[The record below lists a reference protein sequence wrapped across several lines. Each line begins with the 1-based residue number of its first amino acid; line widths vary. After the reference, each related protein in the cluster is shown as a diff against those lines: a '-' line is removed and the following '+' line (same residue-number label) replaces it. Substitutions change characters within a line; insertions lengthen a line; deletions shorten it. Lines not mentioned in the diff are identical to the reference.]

1 MDQQAQRCKE
11 VPPLQNFQWFM
22 LIGALMAARGLWGQT
37 VARLPFTSATI
48 YLAIGLMLGPLVL
61 NLFALDPIKQ
71 ANLIEPIA
79 EVAVLISLFSA
90 GIKMPVPFSWARW
103 MPAIRLAWL
112 AMALSVALIAG
123 FGVLVLGMPIGAA
136 ILLGGILAPT
146 DPVLATDV
154 QVRYAG
160 DNDPLRFTL
169 TCEAGLNDGSAFPF
183 VMLGLGLLGLHD
195 LGGNGS
201 SWLLAD
207 VAWATLGGIA
217 IGVACGAALA
227 YLSATLRKRI
237 ARHEVL
243 DDLLGLGLIGLTYG
257 IALSVHTYG
266 FLAVF
271 SAGVALRQTELRLIR
286 APTNRQGLLEP
297 ETDDAHAP
305 AVVPAEPTVSGGALV
320 FKEHLERLS
329 ELTLV
334 LLLGGAATWYLAEWR
349 PWVLALFVF
358 FVARPLSVLASMIG
372 AGIGGRATAI
382 VAWFGVRGI
391 GSIYYLAYAINHGLP
406 PGLAREAVDATLA
419 VIMLSIVLHGASV
432 TPLLNR
438 FWRK

>member
-1 MDQQAQRCKE
+1 
-11 VPPLQNFQWFM
+11 LQNYQWFM
-22 LIGALMAARGLWGQT
+22 LIGALMIARGLWGPT

-48 YLAIGLMLGPLVL
+48 YLAIGLLLGPLVL
-61 NLFALDPIKQ
+61 NLFSFDPLRE
-71 ANLIEPIA
+71 AGFLEPVA

-90 GIKMPVPFSWARW
+90 GIKMPVPFSLARW

-112 AMALSVALIAG
+112 AMVLSVALIAG
-123 FGVLVLGMPIGAA
+123 FAWLVLGFPIGAA
-136 ILLGGILAPT
+136 VLLAAILAPT

-154 QVRYAG
+154 QVRHAG

-169 TCEAGLNDGSAFPF
+169 TCEAGLNDGSAFPL
-183 VMLGLGLLGLHD
+183 VMLGLGLLGLHE
-195 LGGNGS
+195 LGDMGS
-201 SWLLAD
+201 RWLLVD
-207 VAWATLGGIA
+207 VLWATLGGLA
-217 IGVACGAALA
+217 IGVACGAMLA
-227 YLSATLRKRI
+227 YLSAALRKRI

-243 DDLLGLGLIGLTYG
+243 DDLLGLGLIGLSYG
-257 IALSVHTYG
+257 IALSVQTYG

-271 SAGVALRQTELRLIR
+271 AAGVALRQTELRLIR

-297 ETDDAHAP
+297 KTDEAHAP

-334 LLLGGAATWYLAEWR
+334 LLLGGAASWYLADWK

-358 FVARPLSVLASMIG
+358 FVARPLSVLASMTG

-391 GSIYYLAYAINHGLP
+391 GSIYYLAYAIHHGLP
-406 PGLAREAVDATLA
+406 LPLARELTNATLA

-438 FWRK
+438 FWR